1 MRRSAQASGRPL
13 DRCSGYPVPPRR
25 QFWRYL
31 DLRPDPQYITA
42 TCCRPALTDI
52 RRGFE
57 IPENSSPLGAHP
69 SKEGWALEGCS
80 DSLELLKYRHTT
92 DADITMAISPFK
104 FLQEVRSETNKVT
117 WPTRRETT
125 ITTIMVFVMV
135 ALASIF
141 FFAADQVIRY
151 LVTFLLGI
159 H

>member
-1 MRRSAQASGRPL
+1 
-13 DRCSGYPVPPRR
+13 
-25 QFWRYL
+25 
-31 DLRPDPQYITA
+31 
-42 TCCRPALTDI
+42 LTDI

-57 IPENSSPLGAHP
+57 IPEQSSPLVGSSFKRGLGAR
-69 SKEGWALEGCS
+69 GLFGF
-80 DSLELLKYRHTT
+80 LKPTIVVTT
-92 DADITMAISPFK
+92 DADHKRMAFSPFK
-104 FLQEVRSETNKVT
+104 FLQEVRSETAKVT

-141 FFAADQVIRY
+141 FFAADQIIRY